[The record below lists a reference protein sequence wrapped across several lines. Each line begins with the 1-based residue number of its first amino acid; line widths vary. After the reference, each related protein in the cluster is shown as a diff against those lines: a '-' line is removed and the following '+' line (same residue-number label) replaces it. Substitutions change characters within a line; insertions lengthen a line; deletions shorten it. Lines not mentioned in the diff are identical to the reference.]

1 MSDRPIF
8 APLPQARRVWAVA
21 SVHGEAERL
30 RRLHDLLWPRLEAG
44 DRLVYLGNLLGHGSA
59 VAETLDEVLLFRR
72 AVMAIEPAEPAH
84 VVLLRGGQEEMWQKL
99 LQLQFATDPKAVLD
113 WMLDNGVGATL
124 RAYGGSIE
132 EARKQAATGV
142 VGITRWTQ
150 QLRAAIQ
157 ARSGHFEVFGA
168 LRRAAFTDDGSL
180 LFVNAGLDPSRP
192 LEAQRD
198 SFWWG
203 GAGFSALTE
212 PYAGYRRIV
221 RGFERSHPGL
231 VEAPVTV
238 TLDAGCGFG
247 GPLLAGCLSCD
258 GALVETLEA

>member
-8 APLPQARRVWAVA
+8 APLPMARRVWAVA

-30 RRLHDLLWPRLEAG
+30 RRLHDLLWPRLEPG
-44 DRLVYLGNLLGHGSA
+44 DRLVYLGNLLGRGGA
-59 VAETLDEVLLFRR
+59 VVEALDEVLLFRR
-72 AVMAIEPAEPAH
+72 AVMAIEPAEASH
-84 VVLLRGGQEEMWQKL
+84 VALLRGGQEEMWQKL
-99 LQLQFATDPKAVLD
+99 LQLQFATDPKAVLA

-124 RAYGGSIE
+124 QAYGGSLE
-132 EARKQAATGV
+132 EARRQAATGV

-157 ARSGHFEVFGA
+157 AHAGHFEVFGA
-168 LRRAAFTDDGSL
+168 LRRAAFTDDGKL

-203 GAGFSALTE
+203 GAGFSALDR
-212 PYAGYRRIV
+212 PFGGYRRIV
-221 RGFERSHPGL
+221 RGFDRSHPGI
-231 VEAPVTV
+231 VEGAFTL
-238 TLDAGCGFG
+238 TLDGGCGFG
-247 GPLLAGCLSCD
+247 GPLLAACLSPEGD
-258 GALVETLEA
+258 LLETLEA